1 MKKTIF
7 IAAILMTCFCCAFA
21 ANTSFRMSDGTKVS
35 GKIISVT
42 DNTYT
47 VETESGIVTLN
58 KNEIQRIKGETTPDF
73 RANLPLKSSVDYS
86 AYKRNF
92 KIGLG
97 FFIPGTV
104 LMATPIVFFTGVAVL
119 GFIDYNSATTDS
131 DKAKIASGLS
141 CYFLSIGLGLIFELI
156 SIPFFITADRHY
168 KRAMEQCKVSFD
180 AGFSNESLKMAMN
193 VSF

>member
-1 MKKTIF
+1 
-7 IAAILMTCFCCAFA
+7 MTCFCCAFA
-21 ANTSFRMSDGTKVS
+21 AEISFRMSDGTMVS

-47 VETESGIVTLN
+47 IETEIGIVTVN
-58 KNEIQRIKGETTPDF
+58 KSEIQHKKSKATPDF
-73 RANLPLKSSVDYS
+73 RAVSFLKDNVDYN
-86 AYKRNF
+86 AYKKNF

-104 LMATPIVFFTGVAVL
+104 LMATPILFFTGAVIN
-119 GFIDYNSATTDS
+119 GFIDC
-131 DKAKIASGLS
+131 ASTVGNKNGIISGIS
-141 CYFLSIGLGLIFELI
+141 CYFLSIGIGLIFELI

-168 KRAMEQCKVSFD
+168 KRAAEQYKVSFD
-180 AGFSNESLKMAMN
+180 AGFSNDSLKMAMN

>member
-1 MKKTIF
+1 MKKTVF

-21 ANTSFRMSDGTKVS
+21 ADTSFRMSDGTKIS
-35 GKIISVT
+35 GKVISVT

-47 VETESGIVTLN
+47 VETESGIVTIN
-58 KNEIQRIKGETTPDF
+58 NNDVQRVKGQKTPDF
-73 RANLPLKSSVDYS
+73 RANYSLKDNMDYS

-97 FFIPGTV
+97 FFIPGTIF
-104 LMATPIVFFTGVAVL
+104 MATPILFCTGFAVN
-119 GFIDYNSATTDS
+119 GFMNYASASNDV
-131 DKAKIASGLS
+131 KASIASGLS
-141 CYFLSIGLGLIFELI
+141 CYFLSIGIGLIFELI
-156 SIPFFITADRHY
+156 SIPFFITADKHY
-168 KRAMEQCKVSFD
+168 RRAVEQYKVSFD